1 MMIDGLSIKQYCWG
15 YIDNLSII
23 IGEDRIRIYKKKSAL
38 IMRSS
43 STDVNI
49 VKVEPAIDVEGYKN
63 RFIHSVPSSN

>member
-1 MMIDGLSIKQYCWG
+1 MIDGLSIKQYCWG

-23 IGEDRIRIYKKKSAL
+23 IGEDRIRSYKKSAL
-38 IMRSS
+38 VIQSS

-63 RFIHSVPSSN
+63 RIIHSVPSSN